1 LTDLALAAQQSAGKR
16 PFDRLDPDTVL
27 MAVESLGLQTDGRV
41 MALNSF
47 ENRVFRIGIEDAAP
61 LVAKF
66 YRPLRWSD
74 AAIREEHQFS
84 AELQAA
90 ELPVVAPL
98 QFSGNSLHSAQGFR
112 FALFP
117 LQGGHAPE
125 LEQRETL
132 THLGRMLARI
142 HTVGESRL
150 FVHRAHLDITRLGED
165 SVDFLLDGEWLPQD
179 LSLAFERIS
188 DDVLDAVHEIFD
200 GVGTYRELRLHG
212 DCHPGNLLWRHDQA
226 HFVDLDDAINGPAI
240 QDLWMLLSGEPS
252 DMRQQWEWLMQG
264 YREFRAFEWRE
275 LALVE
280 ALRSLRLLH
289 YNAWLARRWD
299 DPAFPAAFPWFNET
313 HHWQNLILQLREQL
327 ALLQTPPA
335 LLAKA

>member
-1 LTDLALAAQQSAGKR
+1 MTDAPRASTVEIGRR
-16 PFDRLDPDTVL
+16 PFDGLDPDTVL
-27 MAVESLGLQTDGRV
+27 RAVESLGLPTDGRV

-47 ENRVFRIGIEDAAP
+47 ENRVFRIGLDSAAP
-61 LVAKF
+61 VVAKF
-66 YRPLRWSD
+66 YRPQRWSD
-74 AAIREEHQFS
+74 AAIIEEHEFS

-90 ELPVVAPL
+90 ELPVIAPL
-98 QFSGNSLHSAQGFR
+98 RFAEQTLHRAEGFR

-117 LQGGHAPE
+117 LQGGQAPE
-125 LEQRETL
+125 LERRDTL

-150 FVHRAHLDITRLGED
+150 FAHRPRLDIARFGED
-165 SVDFLLDGEWLPQD
+165 SVDFLLDGDWLPD
-179 LSLAFERIS
+179 ELIASFERIS
-188 DDVLDAVHEIFD
+188 EDVLDAVHDVFER
-200 GVGTYRELRLHG
+200 VPAYQELRLHG
-212 DCHPGNLLWRHDQA
+212 DCHPGNLLWRHEQV

-240 QDLWMLLSGEPS
+240 QDLWMLLSGDAGE
-252 DMRQQWEWLMQG
+252 MRTQWSWLMQG
-264 YREFRAFEWRE
+264 YREFREFEWHE

-280 ALRSLRLLH
+280 ALRTLRLLH

-327 ALLQTPPA
+327 ALLQAPPA
-335 LLAKA
+335 LLETR

>member
-1 LTDLALAAQQSAGKR
+1 MTELSHASSWDAGKR
-16 PFDRLDPDTVL
+16 PFEGLDPDTVL
-27 MAVESLGLQTDGRV
+27 RAVESLGLRTDGRV

-47 ENRVFRIGIEDAAP
+47 ENRVFRVGVEDAAP
-61 LVAKF
+61 VVAKF
-66 YRPLRWSD
+66 YRPQRWSN
-74 AAIREEHQFS
+74 AAILEEHEFS

-98 QFSGNSLHSAQGFR
+98 RFADRTLHDAFGFR
-112 FALFP
+112 FAMFP
-117 LQGGHAPE
+117 LQGGQAPE
-125 LEQRETL
+125 LERRDTL

-142 HTVGESRL
+142 HNVGESRL
-150 FVHRAHLDITRLGED
+150 FLHRPRLDIARLGEE
-165 SVDFLLDGEWLPQD
+165 SADFLLDGEWLPVE

-188 DDVLDAVHEIFD
+188 DDVLEAAYEVFDAVPD
-200 GVGTYRELRLHG
+200 YRELRLHG

-240 QDLWMLLSGEPS
+240 QDLWMLLAGDAN
-252 DMRQQWEWLMQG
+252 DMRSQWEWLVQG
-264 YREFRAFEWRE
+264 YREFRDFDVRE
-275 LALVE
+275 LALIE

-289 YNAWLARRWD
+289 YNAWLARRWE

-327 ALLQTPPA
+327 ALLQAPPV
-335 LLAKA
+335 LLSKG